1 MRLFRRRFKDP
12 AGAWQSSKK
21 WSVRFSVRGR
31 IQEVSLG
38 LSDRHAAELE
48 ARRLF
53 SEAQVDETGNGD
65 PFRKHR
71 AASLSAHVD
80 DFETTLKGRGVV
92 QKYLD
97 DRVGCVRAFV
107 AATGATRLADLDLSR
122 ASAWLTTLKAPKV
135 VDDATSETV
144 TLSARTV
151 NRHYQALR
159 QFGFWLVRC
168 RRIAFDPFAGLVP
181 LNEAADR
188 RHVRRALSPYEVAK
202 LIAATRRR
210 PLKTAEKDRTR
221 SGVTERER
229 ARLVALGEAR
239 ALVYS
244 IAVGAGLRRGE
255 IRRLRWCDVDFQ
267 RARIT
272 VPASSAKSRRD
283 QTVEVHA
290 NLLAAL
296 QVARP
301 KDAAPTATVIP
312 AAQFPTIRTF
322 WADLERARIPRQDD
336 EGRVVDFH
344 ALRTT
349 FISLLAS
356 SGAHPR
362 VAQAL
367 ARHASIETTM
377 GTYTDL
383 ALLDLRGTVEKL
395 PLPTLTSRAKA
406 KTATGSLS
414 LPLSLSGATSLQLL
428 APQAQDP
435 REVEDAPDRQNSRKD
450 AQGTAKRMERVMGLE
465 PTTFSLGS

>member
-12 AGAWQSSKK
+12 AGAWQTSKK
-21 WSVRFSVRGR
+21 WSVRISVRGR

-53 SEAQVDETGNGD
+53 SDAQVDETGNGD

-71 AASLSAHVD
+71 ARSLSSHVD

-92 QKYLD
+92 QKYFD

-107 AATGATRLADLDLSR
+107 EATGAKCLADLDLSR

-135 VDDATSETV
+135 VDDATQETV

-188 RHVRRALSPYEVAK
+188 RHVRRALTPHEVAK
-202 LIAATRRR
+202 LIAAVCRR
-210 PLKTAEKDRTR
+210 LFKTAEKERTR

-229 ARLVALGEAR
+229 ARLVVLGEAR
-239 ALVYS
+239 ALAYS

-255 IRRLRWCDVDFQ
+255 VRRLRWCDVDFP
-267 RARIT
+267 RACII
-272 VPASSAKSRRD
+272 VPAASAKARCE

-290 NLLAAL
+290 NLFAVLH
-296 QVARP
+296 VARP
-301 KDAAPTATVIP
+301 KDVVPTATVIP
-312 AAQFPTIRTF
+312 GAQFPTIRTF
-322 WADLERARIPRQDD
+322 WADLARARIPRQDK
-336 EGRVVDFH
+336 EERVVDFH

-383 ALLDLRGTVEKL
+383 RLLDLRGTVEKL
-395 PLPTLTSRAKA
+395 PLPSLTPRTKA
-406 KTATGSLS
+406 GTAARPLS
-414 LPLSLSGATSLQLL
+414 LPLSLSGATSLQLV

-435 REVEDAPDRQNSRKD
+435 REVEDAPDCQASRKD